1 MSQLFIG
8 VWNHTDSYGNVSD
21 NGGIFFDKNDNIMFN
36 LQILNSLDKEYRNS
50 QIHVFP
56 NELEKLG
63 FQDNF
68 YDDKD
73 TRRETLKEYL
83 KNKIFIFNINNDD
96 ENNLFAY
103 DINTHVKNSDFS
115 ADDTFEEVPILSD
128 NRNNSKEI
136 TEKLLVGETILSH
149 TVSMISDKKDS
160 ISSFMISE
168 DSTSDLVLYEDVT
181 AVSTDGI
188 ESIQYQKP
196 DKNNPIT
203 VRKINGDPKMDNYYY
218 DNGDSNEVR
227 HNIMFIP
234 TRYLRDEENQLEKF
248 ASFTTS
254 LVGRTS
260 ETVEKDINK
269 TQDTDLL
276 FLDQFNSVIRSSKYH
291 LLLDEDDIVN
301 FHTSIKSNLLTILAG
316 LSGTGKSRII
326 RAYAEALGIDAD
338 PDQSHSRFKFISVK
352 PSWQDDSDL
361 LGFADTMNNN
371 YRPSDSGLVDTLI
384 KAREDSNQIYLIV
397 LDEMNLARVEYYFS
411 QFLSVLERDSNER
424 YLTLYNDYLAARLYN
439 STIYPP
445 KLLIP
450 ENVRFIGTMN
460 IDESTFELSDKLLD
474 RANIIKLKTLPFY
487 EREDMKVENL
497 KQKQEEKSWRKF
509 PVKLLN
515 YSAHGIK
522 LDRNQLKFLWDLHKT
537 VNQVL
542 PNVGISWRN
551 IKSIEEFLNK
561 LPSNYYD
568 KLGKALDWQVAE
580 RVLTKLR
587 GTDTML
593 SSLIS
598 FDEKNNKLQG
608 KIVDILDKY
617 SDLSDFAT
625 CRETLLTK
633 VREMVIDGY
642 AR

>member
-1 MSQLFIG
+1 MSQIFIG
-8 VWNHTDSYGNVSD
+8 AWNHADNYGNISD
-21 NGGIFFDKNDNIMFN
+21 DGGVFFDKNENIMFN
-36 LQILNSLDKEYRNS
+36 LQILNSLEKEYQNS
-50 QIHVFP
+50 QIHVYP

-73 TRRETLKEYL
+73 TRRETLEEYL
-83 KNKIFIFNINNDD
+83 RNKLFIFKINSTDKR
-96 ENNLFAY
+96 NLFAY
-103 DINTHVKNSDFS
+103 DIKTHIKNSDFS
-115 ADDTFEEVPILSD
+115 VNDTFEEVPILSD
-128 NRNNSKEI
+128 ERNNSKKI
-136 TEKLLVGETILSH
+136 TDKLLAGETILSH
-149 TVSMISDKKDS
+149 TVSMISGIKDS

-168 DSTSDLVLYEDVT
+168 DSASSLVLYEDVT
-181 AVSTDGI
+181 AVSTDGL

-196 DKNNPIT
+196 NKKNPIT
-203 VRKINGDPKMDNYYY
+203 VRKINRNSKMDNYYY
-218 DNGDSNEVR
+218 DNGDSDDTR

-234 TRYLRDEENQLEKF
+234 TRYLREEENQLENF
-248 ASFTTS
+248 ASFTTL
-254 LVGRTS
+254 LVG
-260 ETVEKDINK
+260 EENDIADTNK

-291 LLLDEDDIVN
+291 LLLDEDDIVK

-326 RAYAEALGIDAD
+326 RAYAEALGIDEVS
-338 PDQSHSRFKFISVK
+338 DQFKFISVK
-352 PSWQDDSDL
+352 PSWQDDADL

-371 YRPSDSGLVDTLI
+371 YRPSDSGLVDTLL
-384 KAREDSNQIYLIV
+384 KAEKDSNQIYLIV
-397 LDEMNLARVEYYFS
+397 LDEMNLSRIEYYFS

-424 YLTLYNDYLAARLYN
+424 YLTLYNKYLEARLYN
-439 STIYPP
+439 SAIYPP

-474 RANIIKLKTLPFY
+474 RANVIQLKTLPFY
-487 EREDMKVENL
+487 KREDMKVENL

-515 YSAHGIK
+515 YSAHGVSLSK
-522 LDRNQLKFLWDLHKT
+522 EQLEFFWDLHNTINK
-537 VNQVL
+537 VL
-542 PNVGISWRN
+542 PNIGISWRN
-551 IKSIEEFLNK
+551 IKSIENFLNK

-568 KLGKALDWQVAE
+568 KLDKALDWQISE
-580 RVLTKLR
+580 RILTKLR

-593 SSLIS
+593 SPLMS
-598 FDEKNNKLQG
+598 FNEKDQKLKG
-608 KIVDILDKY
+608 KIIDVLDEY
-617 SDLSDFAT
+617 SDLSDFTT
-625 CRETLLTK
+625 CRETLLVK
-633 VREMVIDGY
+633 VRELVANGY

>member
-1 MSQLFIG
+1 MSQIFIG
-8 VWNHTDSYGNVSD
+8 AWNHADNYGNISD
-21 NGGIFFDKNDNIMFN
+21 DGGVFFDKNEDIMFN
-36 LQILNSLDKEYRNS
+36 LQILNSLEKEYQNS
-50 QIHVFP
+50 QIHVYP

-73 TRRETLKEYL
+73 TRRETLEEYL
-83 KNKIFIFNINNDD
+83 RNKLFIFKINSTDKR
-96 ENNLFAY
+96 NLFAY
-103 DINTHVKNSDFS
+103 DIKTHIKNSDFS
-115 ADDTFEEVPILSD
+115 VNDTFEEVPILSD
-128 NRNNSKEI
+128 ERNNSKKI
-136 TEKLLVGETILSH
+136 TDKLLAGETILSH
-149 TVSMISDKKDS
+149 TVSMISGKKDS

-168 DSTSDLVLYEDVT
+168 DSASSLVLYEDVT

-196 DKNNPIT
+196 NKNNPIT
-203 VRKINGDPKMDNYYY
+203 VRKINRNPKMDNYYY
-218 DNGDSNEVR
+218 DNGDSDDTR

-234 TRYLRDEENQLEKF
+234 TRYLREEENQLENF
-248 ASFTTS
+248 ASFTTL
-254 LVGRTS
+254 LVGEENDVADT
-260 ETVEKDINK
+260 NK

-326 RAYAEALGIDAD
+326 RAYAEALGIDEAS
-338 PDQSHSRFKFISVK
+338 DQFKFISVK
-352 PSWQDDSDL
+352 PSLQDDADL

-371 YRPSDSGLVDTLI
+371 YRPSDSGLVDTLL
-384 KAREDSNQIYLIV
+384 KAEKDSNQIYLIV
-397 LDEMNLARVEYYFS
+397 LDEMNLSRIEYYFS

-424 YLTLYNDYLAARLYN
+424 YLTLYNKYLEARLYN
-439 STIYPP
+439 SAIYPP

-474 RANIIKLKTLPFY
+474 RANVIQLKTLPFY
-487 EREDMKVENL
+487 KREDMKVENL

-515 YSAHGIK
+515 YSAHGVSLSK
-522 LDRNQLKFLWDLHKT
+522 EQLKFFWDLHNT
-537 VNQVL
+537 INQVL
-542 PNVGISWRN
+542 PNIGISWRN
-551 IKSIEEFLNK
+551 IKSIENFLNK

-568 KLGKALDWQVAE
+568 KLDKALDWQISE
-580 RVLTKLR
+580 RILTKLR

-593 SSLIS
+593 SPLMS
-598 FDEKNNKLQG
+598 FNEKDQKLKG
-608 KIVDILDKY
+608 KIIDVLDEY
-617 SDLSDFAT
+617 SDLSDFTT
-625 CRETLLTK
+625 CRETLLVK
-633 VREMVIDGY
+633 VRELVANGY

>member
-8 VWNHTDSYGNVSD
+8 AWNHADNYGNISD
-21 NGGIFFDKNDNIMFN
+21 DGGVFFDKNEDIMFN
-36 LQILNSLDKEYRNS
+36 LQILNSLEKEYQNS
-50 QIHVFP
+50 QIHVYP
-56 NELEKLG
+56 NELKRLG
-63 FQDNF
+63 FVDNF

-73 TRRETLKEYL
+73 TRRETLEEYL
-83 KNKIFIFNINNDD
+83 RNKLFIFKINSTDKK
-96 ENNLFAY
+96 NLFAY
-103 DINTHVKNSDFS
+103 DIKTHIKNSDFS
-115 ADDTFEEVPILSD
+115 VNDTFEEVPILSD
-128 NRNNSKEI
+128 EGNNSKKI
-136 TEKLLVGETILSH
+136 TDKLLAGETILSH

-168 DSTSDLVLYEDVT
+168 DSDSFLMLYEDVT

-188 ESIQYQKP
+188 ESIQYQTP
-196 DKNNPIT
+196 NKNNPIT
-203 VRKINGDPKMDNYYY
+203 VRKINRNPKMDNYYY
-218 DNGDSNEVR
+218 DNGDGDTR

-234 TRYLRDEENQLEKF
+234 TRYLREEENQLENF
-248 ASFTTS
+248 ARLTTQ
-254 LVGRTS
+254 LVGEESDATD
-260 ETVEKDINK
+260 TNK
-269 TQDTDLL
+269 AQDTDLL

-326 RAYAEALGIDAD
+326 RAYAEALGIDEAS
-338 PDQSHSRFKFISVK
+338 DQFKFISVK
-352 PSWQDDSDL
+352 TSWQDDADL

-371 YRPSDSGLVDTLI
+371 YRPSDSGLVDALL
-384 KAREDSNQIYLIV
+384 KAEKDSNQIYLIV
-397 LDEMNLARVEYYFS
+397 LDEMNLSRIEYYFS

-424 YLTLYNDYLAARLYN
+424 YLTLYNKYLEARLYN
-439 STIYPP
+439 SAIYPP

-474 RANIIKLKTLPFY
+474 RANVIQLKTLPFY
-487 EREDMKVENL
+487 KREDIKVENL

-515 YSAHGIK
+515 YSAHGVSLNKEK
-522 LDRNQLKFLWDLHKT
+522 LEFFWDLHKT
-537 VNQVL
+537 INQVL

-551 IKSIEEFLNK
+551 IKSIENFLNK

-568 KLGKALDWQVAE
+568 KLDKAVDWQTSE
-580 RVLTKLR
+580 RILTKLR

-593 SSLIS
+593 SPLMSLN
-598 FDEKNNKLQG
+598 EKDQKLKG
-608 KIVDILDKY
+608 KIIDVLDEY
-617 SDLSDFAT
+617 SYLSDFTT
-625 CRETLLTK
+625 CRETLLVK
-633 VREMVIDGY
+633 VRELVANGY

>member
-1 MSQLFIG
+1 MSQIFIG
-8 VWNHTDSYGNVSD
+8 AWNHADKYGNIRD
-21 NGGIFFDKNDNIMFN
+21 DGGVFFDQNEDIMFN
-36 LQILNSLDKEYRNS
+36 LQILNSLEKEYQNS
-50 QIHVFP
+50 QIHVYP

-73 TRRETLKEYL
+73 TRRETLEEYL
-83 KNKIFIFNINNDD
+83 RNKLFIFKINSNDKS
-96 ENNLFAY
+96 NLFAY
-103 DINTHVKNSDFS
+103 DIKTHIKNSDFS
-115 ADDTFEEVPILSD
+115 VNDTFEEVPILSD
-128 NRNNSKEI
+128 ERNNSKKI
-136 TEKLLVGETILSH
+136 TDKLLAGETILSH
-149 TVSMISDKKDS
+149 TVSMISGKKDS

-168 DSTSDLVLYEDVT
+168 DSATSLVLYEDVT

-196 DKNNPIT
+196 NKNNPIT
-203 VRKINGDPKMDNYYY
+203 VRKINRNPKMDNYYY
-218 DNGDSNEVR
+218 DNGDSDDTR

-234 TRYLRDEENQLEKF
+234 TRYLREEENQLENF
-248 ASFTTS
+248 ASFTTL
-254 LVGRTS
+254 LVGEENDVADT
-260 ETVEKDINK
+260 NK

-276 FLDQFNSVIRSSKYH
+276 FLDQFNSVIRPSKYH

-326 RAYAEALGIDAD
+326 RAYAEALGIDEAS
-338 PDQSHSRFKFISVK
+338 DQFKFISVK
-352 PSWQDDSDL
+352 PSWQDDADL

-371 YRPSDSGLVDTLI
+371 YRPSDSGLVDTLL
-384 KAREDSNQIYLIV
+384 KAEKDSNQIYLIV
-397 LDEMNLARVEYYFS
+397 LDEMNLSRIEYYFS

-424 YLTLYNDYLAARLYN
+424 YLTLYNKYLEARLYN
-439 STIYPP
+439 SAIYPP

-474 RANIIKLKTLPFY
+474 RANVIQLKTLPFY
-487 EREDMKVENL
+487 KREDMKVENL

-515 YSAHGIK
+515 YSAHGVSLSK
-522 LDRNQLKFLWDLHKT
+522 EQLEFFWDLHNT
-537 VNQVL
+537 INQVL
-542 PNVGISWRN
+542 PNIGISWRN
-551 IKSIEEFLNK
+551 IKLIENFLNK

-568 KLGKALDWQVAE
+568 KLDKALDWQISE
-580 RVLTKLR
+580 RILTKLR

-593 SSLIS
+593 SPLMS
-598 FDEKNNKLQG
+598 FNEKDQKLKG
-608 KIVDILDKY
+608 KIIDVLDEY
-617 SDLSDFAT
+617 SDLSDFTT
-625 CRETLLTK
+625 CRETLLVK
-633 VREMVIDGY
+633 VRELVANGY

>member
-8 VWNHTDSYGNVSD
+8 AWNHADNYGNISD
-21 NGGIFFDKNDNIMFN
+21 DGGVFFDKNEDIMFN
-36 LQILNSLDKEYRNS
+36 LRILNSLEKEYQNS
-50 QIHVFP
+50 QIHVYP

-73 TRRETLKEYL
+73 TRRETLEEYL
-83 KNKIFIFNINNDD
+83 RNKLFIFKINSTDKK
-96 ENNLFAY
+96 NLFAY
-103 DINTHVKNSDFS
+103 DIKTHIKNSDFS
-115 ADDTFEEVPILSD
+115 VNDTFEEVPILSD
-128 NRNNSKEI
+128 ERNNSKKI
-136 TEKLLVGETILSH
+136 TDKLLAGETILSH
-149 TVSMISDKKDS
+149 TVSMISNKKDS
-160 ISSFMISE
+160 ISSFMVSE
-168 DSTSDLVLYEDVT
+168 DSNSSLMLYEDVT

-188 ESIQYQKP
+188 ESIQYQTP
-196 DKNNPIT
+196 NKNNPIT
-203 VRKINGDPKMDNYYY
+203 VRKINRNSKMDNYYY
-218 DNGDSNEVR
+218 DNGDGDTR

-234 TRYLRDEENQLEKF
+234 TRYLREEENQLENF
-248 ASFTTS
+248 ASFTTL
-254 LVGRTS
+254 LVGEESDATD
-260 ETVEKDINK
+260 TNK
-269 TQDTDLL
+269 AQDTDLL

-326 RAYAEALGIDAD
+326 RAYAEALGIDEAS
-338 PDQSHSRFKFISVK
+338 DQFKFISVK
-352 PSWQDDSDL
+352 PSWQDDADL
-361 LGFADTMNNN
+361 LGFADTMHNN
-371 YRPSDSGLVDTLI
+371 YRPSDSGLVDTLL
-384 KAREDSNQIYLIV
+384 KAEKDSNQIYLIV
-397 LDEMNLARVEYYFS
+397 LDEMNLSRIEYYFS

-424 YLTLYNDYLAARLYN
+424 YLTLYNKYLEARLYN
-439 STIYPP
+439 SAIYPP

-474 RANIIKLKTLPFY
+474 RANVIQLKTLPFY
-487 EREDMKVENL
+487 KREDMKVENL

-515 YSAHGIK
+515 YSAHGVSLNK
-522 LDRNQLKFLWDLHKT
+522 EQLEFFWDLHKT
-537 VNQVL
+537 INQVL

-551 IKSIEEFLNK
+551 IKSIENFLNK

-568 KLGKALDWQVAE
+568 KLDKAVDWQTSE
-580 RVLTKLR
+580 RILTKLR

-593 SSLIS
+593 SPLMSLN
-598 FDEKNNKLQG
+598 EKDQKLKG
-608 KIVDILDKY
+608 KIIDALDEY
-617 SDLSDFAT
+617 SDLSDFTT
-625 CRETLLTK
+625 CRETLFVK
-633 VREMVIDGY
+633 VRELVANGY